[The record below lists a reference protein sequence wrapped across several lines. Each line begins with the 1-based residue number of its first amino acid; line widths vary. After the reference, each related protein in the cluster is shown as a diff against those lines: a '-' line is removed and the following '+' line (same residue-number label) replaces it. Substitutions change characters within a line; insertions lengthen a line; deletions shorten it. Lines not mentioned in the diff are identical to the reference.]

1 MLWVEV
7 MGARN
12 VLGLAHAFRFFSEN
26 GFLSIVPRKG
36 ASEMELPSH
45 YMYGSNGGLL
55 RHNFLNEWYVLRY
68 INIFV
73 LPEEILPWSSIFAIS
88 LIGKYAKI
96 KSLVIL
102 DFTNP

>member
-1 MLWVEV
+1 

-26 GFLSIVPRKG
+26 GFLSIVSRKG

-73 LPEEILPWSSIFAIS
+73 LQEEIMPWGSIFAIS
-88 LIGKYAKI
+88 LTANTL
-96 KSLVIL
+96 KS
-102 DFTNP
+102 NPSYY

>member
-1 MLWVEV
+1 

-26 GFLSIVPRKG
+26 GFLSIVSRKG

-55 RHNFLNEWYVLRY
+55 RHNFLNEWYVLPY
-68 INIFV
+68 INMFV
-73 LPEEILPWSSIFAIS
+73 LLELYLCYFAY
-88 LIGKYAKI
+88 GK
-96 KSLVIL
+96 
-102 DFTNP
+102 

>member
-26 GFLSIVPRKG
+26 GFLSIVSRKG

-68 INIFV
+68 INMFV
-73 LPEEILPWSSIFAIS
+73 LLEEILPGSSIFSIS
-88 LIGKYAKI
+88 LMANVLK
-96 KSLVIL
+96 
-102 DFTNP
+102 